1 MPCCDVRAS
10 FSHRRSH
17 ACAHPDA
24 GKIDN
29 DNSKS
34 IEFKELC
41 GFFGY
46 YEDGDLMSDWSQQ
59 SMGATPAASGNATP
73 RGTGGSGMDSASS
86 YHSYISGNSGS
97 SRTRQGEH
105 HAKPKMPA
113 PAQGSAG
120 GLGKKHDLSALE
132 VINIFKTLDI
142 NGDGEVSHAEFLKGL
157 KANPTIAEKLGMCK
171 RVEVEDT

>member
-1 MPCCDVRAS
+1 
-10 FSHRRSH
+10 
-17 ACAHPDA
+17 
-24 GKIDN
+24 
-29 DNSKS
+29 
-34 IEFKELC
+34 
-41 GFFGY
+41 
-46 YEDGDLMSDWSQQ
+46 
-59 SMGATPAASGNATP
+59 MGATPAASGNATP

-157 KANPTIAEKLGMCK
+157 KANPTIAEKLGTCK

>member
-1 MPCCDVRAS
+1 MPGCDVGAS
-10 FSHRRSH
+10 FSHRCSH
-17 ACAHPDA
+17 ARAHPDA

-73 RGTGGSGMDSASS
+73 RRTGGGSGMDSASS
-86 YHSYISGNSGS
+86 YHSYISGS

-105 HAKPKMPA
+105 EAKAKMPA
-113 PAQGSAG
+113 PAKGPAG